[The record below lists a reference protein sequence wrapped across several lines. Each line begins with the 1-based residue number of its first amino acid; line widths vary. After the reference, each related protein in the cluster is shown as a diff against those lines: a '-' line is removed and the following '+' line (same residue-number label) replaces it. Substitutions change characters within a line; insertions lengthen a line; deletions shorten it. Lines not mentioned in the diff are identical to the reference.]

1 MAGYNVSYYL
11 SRIKQNCVTNYR
23 LPLFNGSKETDL
35 EEYNK
40 YLLNLN
46 IKTKNLKSNVG
57 GIQILKYKKDSVF
70 FDIGNPPKK
79 NFSSTYQSGP
89 LSFEYFN
96 ENEKIITNCGFGS
109 EISKKAAESEK
120 AITEIR
126 KGAIKAVE
134 EVANDTAQ
142 AILGKVMPSLS
153 NEATIKKAV
162 SNRMK
167 D

>member
-11 SRIKQNCVTNYR
+11 SRVKQNC
-23 LPLFNGSKETDL
+23 
-35 EEYNK
+35 
-40 YLLNLN
+40 
-46 IKTKNLKSNVG
+46 ITKNSIRTFSPTNGNQYDLARAEDLKQAAIDAERAYN
-57 GIQILKYKKDSVF
+57 LA
-70 FDIGNPPKK
+70 
-79 NFSSTYQSGP
+79 
-89 LSFEYFN
+89 LSEARA
-96 ENEKIITNCGFGS
+96 EAQTIIDEAKAEIKQELLVATEKADV

-120 AITEIR
+120 AISEIR
-126 KGAIKAVE
+126 EGAIKAVE

-162 SNRMK
+162 SDRMK